1 MKDIIFKQQKGF
13 TLIEIAIVLM
23 IVTILLGYTVA
34 MFPIQQELKHYRQAE
49 SEMKEI
55 LDNLVA
61 FAQVNGRLPC
71 PDTNGDINATTV
83 VGVIDGLEDD
93 DDLIDNVTSLAGTD
107 GLIDD
112 CKAYFGYLPR
122 ATIGISGDIDLQ
134 GRLLDPWGEPY
145 LYAVSEANNDTDS
158 DATTAAAID
167 VVSPNGIQ
175 EEGLSNNLQLDLYI
189 CTDSDTLGNDLTC
202 ADVSGNSVIENV
214 AAVIISTGKDKNQ
227 VASNIQ
233 AENVDDLHDGG
244 NDKVY
249 IFSTRNDTTSTEYDD
264 VVRWLSPNLL
274 YSKMIEAERL
284 P

>member
-1 MKDIIFKQQKGF
+1 MKGIIFKRQKGF

-34 MFPIQQELKHYRQAE
+34 MFPIQQELKQYRQAE
-49 SEMKEI
+49 SDMNKI
-55 LDNLVA
+55 LDNLIA

-71 PDTNGDINATTV
+71 PDTDGDINATTV
-83 VGVIDGLEDD
+83 NGVIDGLEDD
-93 DDLIDNVTSLAGTD
+93 DDLIDNSTSLAGAD
-107 GLIDD
+107 GIIDD

-122 ATIGISGDIDLQ
+122 ATLGISGDLDSQ

-145 LYAVSEANNDTDS
+145 YYAVSEANNDTDS

-167 VVSPNGIQ
+167 LISPNGIQ
-175 EEGLSNNLQLDLYI
+175 EEGLSNNLQFDLNI

-202 ADVSGNSVIENV
+202 SDVSGTSVIDGV
-214 AAVIISTGKDKNQ
+214 TAVIISTGKDKNQ

-244 NDKVY
+244 SDKVY
-249 IFSTRNDTTSTEYDD
+249 IDSTRNDTTNAEYDD
-264 VVRWLSPNLL
+264 VVRWLSPNFLF
-274 YSKMIEAERL
+274 SKMIEAERL